1 MSNTNT
7 VDIQQIPTWCQ
18 NKCHAEGGRHDSD
31 ESGCRQLGMGE
42 CNGAWACVYGNL
54 EDGSCHLSQG
64 NTCIWVNGECLMAG
78 GQRPVA
84 NCPTDSCENTVE
96 DAQEP
101 TSGDNDNL
109 LDDYTDDSGNI
120 VDNSVAVSEGSE
132 QEVTIENCINANRME
147 SIMETCCGP
156 DGCPNDGMP
165 DTCTPSCAEAYTT
178 FWEECRGPIQEY
190 DDNTYG
196 VFSTF
201 ATLCENPTES
211 SLLDP
216 VPEGRTRIQLSSSGV
231 TLEYPNNY
239 ESLTNI
245 LIIPN
250 MDENMLKAYGEDST
264 QIHGCKGEN
273 PVKQE
278 NCNSTQSRESGCIYK
293 ELSLS
298 IGPNDNMMEK
308 KIKNDLLEI
317 SLFTDSQKIKFLSNE
332 RKCKVPYENYYIH
345 NDSSVKLCLDNT
357 TSLEDVNGY
366 CKKWDKEREDNEGMS
381 IFLIVGIVITVLFF
395 IVILIAI
402 ISSSGSKTPSTTVA
416 STVPSTTIPQ
426 PVQYNTM

>member
-1 MSNTNT
+1 MSNTN
-7 VDIQQIPTWCQ
+7 
-18 NKCHAEGGRHDSD
+18 N
-31 ESGCRQLGMGE
+31 
-42 CNGAWACVYGNL
+42 
-54 EDGSCHLSQG
+54 
-64 NTCIWVNGECLMAG
+64 
-78 GQRPVA
+78 
-84 NCPTDSCENTVE
+84 VE

-109 LDDYTDDSGNI
+109 LEDYTDDSGNI
-120 VDNSVAVSEGSE
+120 VDNSVTVSEGSE
-132 QEVTIENCINANRME
+132 QGETIQNCINANRME

-190 DDNTYG
+190 DDNSYN

-201 ATLCENPTES
+201 ATLCENTTEPGI
-211 SLLDP
+211 LDP
-216 VPEGRTRIQLSSSGV
+216 VPEGRTRIQLSTSGT

-245 LIIPN
+245 LLIPN
-250 MDENMLKAYGEDST
+250 MDEKILKAYGEDST

-298 IGPNDNMMEK
+298 IGTNDNVMEK

-317 SLFTDSQKIKFLSNE
+317 SLFTDSQKIKVLSNE
-332 RKCKVPYENYYIH
+332 RKCKVPDENYYIH

-381 IFLIVGIVITVLFF
+381 IFLIAGIVITVLFF